1 MSSDQ
6 TVATLLLIVLHSTAF
21 ANASFGRESVERDGR
36 SIRNSNTLTI
46 LARITEEGYCNDP
59 LPKATKDTSL
69 GKSVPS
75 FLCWYYDFALSTT
88 IGSR

>member
-21 ANASFGRESVERDGR
+21 ANASFGRETVERDGR
-36 SIRNSNTLTI
+36 SIRNSSTLTI

-75 FLCWYYDFALSTT
+75 ILCWYYDFALSTT